1 MPASTP
7 SDWQPMDQ
15 GVILNFKSYDLRYAF
30 HEAIT
35 VTYNDSSDGSGKN
48 KFKTFWKGFT
58 ILDAI
63 KNIHGQ
69 SINFNKSLKKL
80 ISTFE
85 GVQDLSGGCNCR
97 CGGKSKRT

>member
-1 MPASTP
+1 M
-7 SDWQPMDQ
+7 
-15 GVILNFKSYDLRYAF
+15 NFKSYELRNAF

-63 KNIHGQ
+63 KNIYD
-69 SINFNKSLKKL
+69 SWKKVK
-80 ISTFE
+80 ISTSI
-85 GVQDLSGGCNCR
+85 GVWKEVDSSPHG
-97 CGGKSKRT
+97 